1 MGIVHELSYQPWPAD
16 SSAYLIIEKDSV
28 EIYNSG
34 VLTDPNVE
42 ELANY
47 IFTLEEGSVYDVIA
61 VSNSTSTL
69 YSSSTFS
76 MSNLSS
82 APLTTDGSPLVV
94 SFDIIDN
101 TDNEFVLFTGQFTQP
116 QNNIGFNWLTDAN
129 TGKISIENYSLYDLD
144 FTLSNI
150 AYGGSYNTTI
160 TILSGTSGEFL
171 SIPKTSYDISYVDY
185 INPD

>member
-1 MGIVHELSYQPWPAD
+1 MGIVHQLSYQPWPED
-16 SSAYLIIEKDSV
+16 SSASLVVKKDGV
-28 EIYNSG
+28 DIFNSG
-34 VLTDPNVE
+34 LITDPDLE
-42 ELANY
+42 GLSNY
-47 IFTLEEGSVYDVIA
+47 VFTLEAGSVYDVIA

-82 APLTTDGSPLVV
+82 APLTTDGSALVV

-129 TGKISIENYSLYDLD
+129 TGKIEIWNYSLYDLD
-144 FTLSNI
+144 FTLTNVP
-150 AYGGSYNTTI
+150 YGGSYTNTI
-160 TILSGTSGEFL
+160 TILSETSGQFL

-185 INPD
+185 ISPL